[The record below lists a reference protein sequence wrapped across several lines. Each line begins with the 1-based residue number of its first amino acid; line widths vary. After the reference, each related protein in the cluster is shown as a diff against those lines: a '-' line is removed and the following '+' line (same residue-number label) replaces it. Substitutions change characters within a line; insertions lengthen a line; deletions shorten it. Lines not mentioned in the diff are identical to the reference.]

1 MVLIVKD
8 FVSLDFVKNC
18 GWLLIFFEREKQ
30 MNETDNKKPI
40 RMGPEEAFKFK
51 CAPGVPCFTNCCQDV
66 TIVLTPYDVLRMK
79 NGLEIT
85 SEEFIDKY
93 TVVIHKEKGLIPM
106 VVIKMD
112 DETKK
117 CPFVSEKG
125 CAIYN
130 DRPWPC
136 RMYPLDMNDD
146 GTFGILAKKSLCKGF
161 EEDQQLVIAEWLLEQ
176 ELPVYDEMNAL
187 FTEVTAPLR
196 AEELDIDN
204 PQIFQMTFMALY
216 NLDKFKDFVFN
227 SSFLDRFEVDELTLE
242 KIKRRDIELLKFS
255 FDWIKF
261 GVFGQKLFQ
270 VKPEAMPKDD
280 KDT

>member
-1 MVLIVKD
+1 
-8 FVSLDFVKNC
+8 
-18 GWLLIFFEREKQ
+18 
-30 MNETDNKKPI
+30 
-40 RMGPEEAFKFK
+40 MGPEEAFKFR

-79 NGLEIT
+79 NGLGIT
-85 SEEFIDKY
+85 AEEFIDKY
-93 TVVIHKEKGLIPM
+93 TVVIQKEKRLIPL
-106 VVIKMD
+106 VVLKMD
-112 DETKK
+112 EETKK

-125 CAIYN
+125 CAIYD

-146 GTFGILAKKSLCKGF
+146 GTFGIIAKESLCKGF
-161 EEDQQLVIAEWLLEQ
+161 DEDAQTIIAEWLLGQ
-176 ELPVYDEMNAL
+176 EIPVYDEMNVL
-187 FTEVTAPLR
+187 FTQVTAPLR

-204 PQIFQMTFMALY
+204 PKIYQMLFMALY

-227 SSFLDRFEVDELTLE
+227 STFLDRFEVDEITIE

-261 GVFGQKLFQ
+261 GIFGQKLFQ
-270 VKPEAMPKDD
+270 VKPEAMPDED
-280 KDT
+280 KKE

>member
-1 MVLIVKD
+1 
-8 FVSLDFVKNC
+8 
-18 GWLLIFFEREKQ
+18 
-30 MNETDNKKPI
+30 MNEADKKKPI
-40 RMGPEEAFKFK
+40 RMGPEEMFKFK
-51 CAPGVPCFTNCCQDV
+51 CAPSVPCFTNCCQDV

-79 NGLEIT
+79 NGLGIS

-93 TVVIHKEKGLIPM
+93 TIIINKEKGLIPM

-117 CPFVSEKG
+117 CPFVSEEG

-136 RMYPLDMNDD
+136 RMFPLDMNDD
-146 GTFGILAKKSLCKGF
+146 GTFGIISKESLCKGF
-161 EEDQQLVIAEWLLEQ
+161 DEDHQMVIAEWLLEQ
-176 ELPVYDEMNAL
+176 GVPVYDEMNAL

-216 NLDKFKDFVFN
+216 NLDKFKEFVFK
-227 SSFLDRFEVDELTLE
+227 SSFLDRFEVDDVTQE

-261 GVFGQKLFQ
+261 GIFGQKLFQ

-280 KDT
+280 NND